1 MASKRSGEGADATK
15 TVSYSR
21 KTRSVTLSIC
31 EENIPDDSCPL
42 IVFVNSKSGGKQG
55 GVLLSRF
62 RALLNPLQVWES
74 TSVFGLAIQTCLEMT
89 RTAVC
94 PFLCLAK

>member
-1 MASKRSGEGADATK
+1 M
-15 TVSYSR
+15 SYSR

-42 IVFVNSKSGGKQG
+42 VVFVNSKSGGKQG

-62 RALLNPLQVWES
+62 RALLNPLQVWD
-74 TSVFGLAIQTCLEMT
+74 F
-89 RTAVC
+89 
-94 PFLCLAK
+94 FLCVRAVLVGGLTPLSFLWRPIPVDVGKAASPRFPCVVTL

>member
-1 MASKRSGEGADATK
+1 MTY
-15 TVSYSR
+15 TR

-42 IVFVNSKSGGKQG
+42 VVFVNSKSGGKQG

-62 RALLNPLQVWES
+62 RALLNPLQVRRFTLS
-74 TSVFGLAIQTCLEMT
+74 LFFVAIVEW
-89 RTAVC
+89 RW
-94 PFLCLAK
+94 